1 MKIFPVILFS
11 LLVFFGCSNNEK
23 ATLQVGASQRNI
35 TPSAGAFIAGD
46 AINRKFTGV
55 HDSLHVKS
63 IVVSNTHTS
72 IAILTFDCIGLTY
85 PDLLR
90 IKKEVAEQINDP
102 FFQVDNLVISSTH
115 SHTGPDVVGIWGP
128 DQLTSGVDSTYINNL
143 IIRATATVLE
153 AWGNRTS
160 AHASYAIGEF
170 GNDWVYN
177 ISDSL
182 VLDRS
187 LNAIQFRNDQG
198 KSIAT
203 ITAFACHPTIMD
215 GVTDLTSAD
224 YVGGLYQHLDKS
236 VGGVNLFLQGA
247 IGGWVQPEY
256 EEKTFEVVEKRGR
269 ELGLAVED
277 ILKASIPFTSD
288 SLAFKSS
295 IIQLPVSNPGFQ
307 QLAAAGVIQ
316 RQFTDSVT
324 TAIAWFSIGDASFAT
339 HPGETTPVHSLE
351 TKSWMKNKGPKVVMG
366 LSMDAIG
373 YILSPNFFQAGNNLK
388 HTEYMLSMSVGK
400 DAGPVLMREIQKL
413 SKAK

>member
-1 MKIFPVILFS
+1 MKFYPVFIILLF
-11 LLVFFGCSNNEK
+11 VFFGCTTKEIP
-23 ATLQVGASQRNI
+23 TLQVGASQKNI

-46 AINRKFTGV
+46 AINRQFTGV
-55 HDSLHVKS
+55 HDSLYVKS
-63 IVVSNTHTS
+63 IVVSNANTS

-90 IKKEVAEQINDP
+90 IKKSVAENVNDP
-102 FFQVDNLVISSTH
+102 LFQVNNIVISSTH

-128 DQLTSGVDSTYINNL
+128 DQLTSGVDTTYMNWL
-143 IIRATATVLE
+143 IDQATEAVLD
-153 AWGNRTS
+153 AWANRSS

-187 LNAIQFRNDQG
+187 LNAIQFKNMQG

-215 GVTDLTSAD
+215 GATNLTSAD
-224 YVGGLYQHLDKS
+224 YVGGLYQHLDQTE
-236 VGGVNLFLQGA
+236 GGVNLFLQGA

-256 EEKTFEVVEKRGR
+256 ELKTFEVAMKRGR
-269 ELGLAVED
+269 ELGMAVENS
-277 ILKASIPFTSD
+277 LKKSIPFTSD
-288 SLAFKSS
+288 SLKFKSTT
-295 IIQLPVSNPGFQ
+295 IQLPVSNPGFQ

-339 HPGETTPVHSLE
+339 HPGETTPVHSSE
-351 TKSWMKNKGPKVVMG
+351 TKSWMKNKGPKIVMG
-366 LSMDAIG
+366 LSMDALG
-373 YILSPNFFQAGNNLK
+373 YILSPNFFQPGNNLK
-388 HTEYMLSMSVGK
+388 HTEYLLSMSVGK
-400 DAGPVLMREIQKL
+400 EAGPVLMSQIQKL
-413 SKAK
+413 SKEK